1 MTPSISN
8 PLFILIQ
15 WSTVKFTI
23 GKIQQAEPIRCLYK
37 QISNVCVH
45 HPTQINLHIETQTL
59 LQLSLI
65 NYALS
70 KNNSNHEA
78 TEHITSIRNSCF
90 ACYKHAT

>member
-1 MTPSISN
+1 MLVTDNSNIINFGIWYFSMTPSISN

-59 LQLSLI
+59 L
-65 NYALS
+65 
-70 KNNSNHEA
+70 
-78 TEHITSIRNSCF
+78 
-90 ACYKHAT
+90 